1 MSYDIVYNNIQLLI
15 INLFLLN
22 IIIIDDLVQS
32 QQPNRLLVECEF
44 SLNIIYEIGNWA
56 SLNLDL

>member
-44 SLNIIYEIGNWA
+44 SLNIIYEIGN
-56 SLNLDL
+56 